1 MNTLQVRTT
10 RRYDIHIGKGLL
22 SQLGHLASKV
32 ASGRNAVIISD
43 TNVWPIYGNCVVT
56 SLESADFSADV
67 FIMPAGE
74 EHKNLDTY
82 SKILDF
88 LAEKQLCRKD
98 VIIALGGG
106 VVGDLAGFAAA
117 TYLRGI
123 SFIQV
128 PTSLLAMVD
137 SSVGGKTAVN
147 LPTGKNLAGAFYQ
160 PSLVVCDTD
169 TLSTLPREIFQDGCA
184 EVIKYGILYDPL
196 LFRQLEESGQ
206 DFDLENVITRCAELK
221 SIVVVEDELEQ
232 AQRTFLNLGHTFAHA
247 VEACSNYSISHG
259 RAVGIGLA
267 MAARV
272 SNYLGFCDRD
282 VPAQI
287 LNLLTGFHLPVCTK
301 FSAQELF
308 AAAIADKKR
317 HGNRLDLV
325 LPEEI
330 GRCKITTVELN
341 ELLSLIEAGL

>member
-10 RRYDIHIGKGLL
+10 KHYEIRIGNGLL

-32 ASGRNAVIISD
+32 VSGRNAVIVSD
-43 TNVWPIYGNCVVT
+43 TNVWPIYGNCVIS
-56 SLESADFSADV
+56 SLEAADFRTDA

-106 VVGDLAGFAAA
+106 VVGDLAGFTAA

-169 TLSTLPREIFQDGCA
+169 TLSTLPQEVFLDGCA

-196 LFRQLEESGQ
+196 LFHQLEESGQ
-206 DFDLENVITRCAELK
+206 DFDLVSVITRCVELK
-221 SIVVVEDELEQ
+221 SFVVSEDELEQ
-232 AQRTFLNLGHTFAHA
+232 GQRTFLNLGHTFAHA
-247 VEACSNYSISHG
+247 IETSSSYSISHG
-259 RAVGIGLA
+259 QAVAVGLA

-272 SNYLGFCDRD
+272 SNHLGFCEWGIP
-282 VPAQI
+282 VQI
-287 LNLLTGFHLPVCTK
+287 TNLLTRFHLPVSTE
-301 FSAQELF
+301 FSARELF
-308 AAAIADKKR
+308 AAAVADKKR
-317 HGNRLDLV
+317 HDNQLDLV
-325 LPEEI
+325 LPETI
-330 GRCKITTVELN
+330 GRCKITTVELK